1 MYIYNYYSQLI
12 SNKSLHHSVVR
23 YTDTGD
29 DVIYVYIQQ
38 VPLSPKKKQMSIK
51 SLLLIY
57 EKISLNFDLHF
68 FVFLCLWV

>member
-29 DVIYVYIQQ
+29 DVIYVYIYNRSHC
-38 VPLSPKKKQMSIK
+38 PPKNRCLS
-51 SLLLIY
+51 
-57 EKISLNFDLHF
+57 NH
-68 FVFLCLWV
+68 CC

>member
-38 VPLSPKKKQMSIK
+38 VPLSPQKKTDVYQIIVANLRKNIIK
-51 SLLLIY
+51 L
-57 EKISLNFDLHF
+57 
-68 FVFLCLWV
+68 

>member
-38 VPLSPKKKQMSIK
+38 VPLSPKK
-51 SLLLIY
+51 
-57 EKISLNFDLHF
+57 NR
-68 FVFLCLWV
+68 CLSNHCC